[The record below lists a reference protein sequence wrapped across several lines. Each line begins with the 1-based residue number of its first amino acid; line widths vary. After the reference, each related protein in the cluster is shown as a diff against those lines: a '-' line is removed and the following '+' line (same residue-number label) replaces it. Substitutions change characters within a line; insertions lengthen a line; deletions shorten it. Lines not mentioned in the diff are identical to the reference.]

1 MNYLIIK
8 IQYHYKSKVLPEPE
22 PVIKPGSI
30 FAIKTKDHGWA
41 RARVLSTNNT
51 ERSSLLLGDLREVT
65 EVETEDLHQLPE
77 EFKLEEFFAFQF
89 TVPAGEWSKA
99 SEVAEDYLSTNPI
112 IVEVE
117 KSVLYSQSNMY
128 FVR

>member
-1 MNYLIIK
+1 M
-8 IQYHYKSKVLPEPE
+8 
-22 PVIKPGSI
+22 
-30 FAIKTKDHGWA
+30 
-41 RARVLSTNNT
+41 LSTNNT
-51 ERSSLLLGDLREVT
+51 ERSSLLLGDLGEVA

-77 EFKLEEFFAFQF
+77 EFKLEEFFAFQL